1 MKEELGKDLITAM
14 KEKDKNT
21 LNTLRAVK
29 GAVQLEVIN
38 NKKEDNNELYEEVV
52 NKQIKLRKDSIK
64 EFEKGNRTDLIESYQ
79 KEINILE
86 KYMPK
91 QLTDDELNNI
101 INDVFEKVKPESIK
115 DFGNIMKEITP
126 LVKNKCDMGKLNIL
140 IKEKLN

>member
-14 KEKDKNT
+14 KEKDKDT

-140 IKEKLN
+140 IKEKIK